1 MTFKSRANSRATSN
15 TADCLEGT
23 FLSLRL
29 ASREFS
35 QTKRGNFQA
44 KSRRGSYSI
53 SVREEIRGLRSSIP
67 ARICTHT
74 LPSLCPF
81 SRRCSPRRR
90 IFIHCRPSAAASP
103 LAFPI
108 GAAERISFTCITA
121 ITVREKNCKP
131 PRLAGRGGGRGEY
144 CLPRVRADVY
154 GADAR
159 QRDDGVIALRTFK
172 GRPDSVAIKMHIDPT
187 RGPSPS
193 PLLAAG
199 PWYLV

>member
-53 SVREEIRGLRSSIP
+53 SAREEIRGLRSSIP

-74 LPSLCPF
+74 LPSLFLF
-81 SRRCSPRRR
+81 SRRCSLRRR

-121 ITVREKNCKP
+121 IGKRKKLQTPDSR
-131 PRLAGRGGGRGEY
+131 GRGGGAGGNIA
-144 CLPRVRADVY
+144 CRAF
-154 GADAR
+154 AR
-159 QRDDGVIALRTFK
+159 MFTAPMRANVTTALLRY
-172 GRPDSVAIKMHIDPT
+172 
-187 RGPSPS
+187 GPSKGVPIPS
-193 PLLAAG
+193 R
-199 PWYLV
+199 